1 MHIHLTQSGRDYAE
15 SVYGRHCTIR
25 AFLRLLGVSEE
36 AADADACEMEHII
49 SPETYSAIQ
58 RYIDKNDKG

>member
-1 MHIHLTQSGRDYAE
+1 M
-15 SVYGRHCTIR
+15 YGRHCTIR
-25 AFLRLLGVSEE
+25 AFLKLLGVSEE